1 MCEFVSP
8 QIENQVATITIQN
21 GKVNAISHQVLDE
34 LNQGFDQA
42 EKAQAVVVLAGRAG
56 MFSGGFDLQVMRGST
71 ITAMALVEKGYN
83 IGRKD
88 AVVSLSCDSSMRLPR
103 VHYY

>member
-1 MCEFVSP
+1 MSEFVSP

-71 ITAMALVEKGYN
+71 ITAMALVEKGFN